1 MRHVLTILVVAIFG
15 IGCGGGVSNPANVS
29 ASVAGSWSGTIQ
41 YNGGMANTPVFQTI
55 VMNLTQTG
63 STVSGVYTTPQF
75 SGNVTGTTTR
85 NTVSGNFSFSG
96 TTVTGAVCTGTF
108 AVTGNAGGATLNWTS
123 PGVTGANCSGT
134 PLAIVIT
141 AGK

>member
-1 MRHVLTILVVAIFG
+1 MDVAEAT
-15 IGCGGGVSNPANVS
+15 NPANVS

-41 YNGGMANTPVFQTI
+41 HNAGMANTPVFS
-55 VMNLTQTG
+55 NHRDESDADR

-75 SGNVTGTTTR
+75 SGNVTGTTTS
-85 NTVSGNFSFSG
+85 NTFSGNFSFSG

-108 AVTGNAGGATLNWTS
+108 AVTATRECDVELDEPRS
-123 PGVTGANCSGT
+123 DGELFGT